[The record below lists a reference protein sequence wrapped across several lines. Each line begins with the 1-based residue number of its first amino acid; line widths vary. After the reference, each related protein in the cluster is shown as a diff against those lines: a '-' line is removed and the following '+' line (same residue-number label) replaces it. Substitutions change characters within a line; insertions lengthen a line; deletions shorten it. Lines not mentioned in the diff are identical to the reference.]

1 MIMQLPIQPK
11 IKIRNNNSDND
22 TMEVKFPITPRAII
36 WVSDT
41 AKPPPDLPP
50 SLLRSF
56 LFLIQLL
63 PLLGARNF
71 VAHPPPPSRVQ
82 SSAPAHLG
90 GSPRGV
96 EPLAQCCRPA
106 SRLSLRKVPSLSSL
120 SCRSCSPGSLIP
132 PPPRREQF
140 LRLLFR
146 NPREVHCGKPLRG
159 CRPIL
164 GKSFLS
170 LPWGFKGQVPARRL
184 SSVNFLSGLN

>member
-1 MIMQLPIQPK
+1 
-11 IKIRNNNSDND
+11 
-22 TMEVKFPITPRAII
+22 MEVIFPITPRAII

-41 AKPPPDLPP
+41 AMPPPDLPP

-56 LFLIQLL
+56 LFLIHLL

-71 VAHPPPPSRVQ
+71 VAHPLPPSRVQ

-96 EPLAQCCRPA
+96 EPLAQCCRLA

-146 NPREVHCGKPLRG
+146 NPREGHCGKPLRG